1 MHEEN
6 LVLNCDII
14 VHISLGGYFMQ
25 NDVIQKIKIG
35 DLNFSDPFFNSLR
48 EDYFGFDSWI
58 GRKSREDAY
67 ILVNQNQL
75 SGFLYLKDELEAD
88 ESITPPF
95 DMRRRLKIGTFK
107 IDSHGTV
114 LGQRFLSI
122 ILRKML
128 NEGYDFTYVTLF
140 PKQKGLIKLFERFGF
155 RKWGEKGN
163 GELVYFKDLTVF
175 NDIYKDFPRINLSV
189 NSQKHLLG
197 VWPKF
202 HTKLFPNSRLN
213 TERNHVVEDL
223 SFTNTSEKIYLTKMS
238 GVQYMLPGD
247 LVVIYRTAESGKTAE
262 YSSVATSV
270 CTVVEVTDIYNFSSM
285 NNFLQYCGKGTI
297 FTQSELV
304 NFWNNKR
311 YPYII
316 KMLYNAPLGR
326 RIIRKDLIE
335 QIGLDR
341 NNYFGYLTL
350 TDNQFYKILEI
361 GEINE
366 SFIIN

>member
-1 MHEEN
+1 MQEEN
-6 LVLNCDII
+6 LALNCDII

-35 DLNFSDPFFNSLR
+35 DLNFSDPFFDSLR

-58 GRKSREDAY
+58 GRKSRENAY

-95 DMRRRLKIGTFK
+95 DTRRRLKIGTFK

-140 PKQKGLIKLFERFGF
+140 PRQRGLINLFEKFGF
-155 RKWGEKGN
+155 RQWGTKSN
-163 GELVYFKDLTVF
+163 GELVYFKDLAVF
-175 NDIYKDFPRINLSV
+175 NDIYKDFPRINLGA

-197 VWPKF
+197 IYPDF

-213 TERNHVVEDL
+213 TERNHVIEDL
-223 SFTNTSEKIYLTKMS
+223 SFTNTSEKIYLTKMV
-238 GVQYMLPGD
+238 GVQNMLPGD
-247 LVVIYRTAESGKTAE
+247 LVVIYRTAENGRTAE
-262 YSSVATSV
+262 YSSVATSI
-270 CTVVEVTDIYNFSSM
+270 CTVVEVISIYDFVSIED
-285 NNFLQYCGKGTI
+285 FLQYCGKGTI
-297 FTQSELV
+297 FTQNELI
-304 NFWNNKR
+304 NFWNTKH

-316 KMLYNAPLGR
+316 KMLYNLPLER
-326 RIIRKDLIE
+326 RIVRRDLIG
-335 QIGLDR
+335 QVGLDR
-341 NNYFGYLTL
+341 DDYFGYLTL
-350 TDNQFYKILEI
+350 TDNQFYNILEM